1 MSSKRYYIYKCDDC
15 GYEWKAPASPQPTK
29 CPKCGSENFH
39 IHAEV
44 STPWVKILTFIV
56 VLALLGVGGYFAYIN
71 IIGDG
76 GPGGDGDG
84 PGDGDSPPPPKI
96 ESYILKYNTSED
108 GIIKITTDP
117 EGLNYDSLEF
127 SFRSDRSGK
136 FIKRDGDK
144 LYPCVGGPI
153 TFTYNKTKDINVEE
167 DEVIGDYKLTNVHPD
182 SDCNQKVEKII
193 AKAKFNKKACTY
205 VVSIINKDKFPGKTF
220 EYSWNNKNKWEASNK
235 KNAKDFGDLN
245 YVLVRVKNNQ
255 DTEVN
260 AINTPQF
267 PNCEVEVVI
276 NIDDVINTFNTFKN
290 NLRDFDAYFKFV
302 ELQGDDKL
310 AKCYLN
316 GNSYSFEKF
325 ARNMRDKVESV
336 DPLFANPENLEVDDV
351 DFNQQNRL
359 IKLKVK

>member
-1 MSSKRYYIYKCDDC
+1 MSSKKYYIYKCDDC

-44 STPWVKILTFIV
+44 STPWFKILTLIV
-56 VLALLGVGGYFAYIN
+56 LLVLLGVGGYFAYIN
-71 IIGDG
+71 II
-76 GPGGDGDG
+76 
-84 PGDGDSPPPPKI
+84 PGDDSPPPPPPEKP
-96 ESYILKYNTSED
+96 YVLKYNTSED
-108 GIIKITTDP
+108 GVIKITTDP

-144 LYPCVGGPI
+144 LYPCIGGPI
-153 TFTYNKTKDINVEE
+153 TFTYNKTKNVKVEE
-167 DEVIGDYKLTNVHPD
+167 DEVIGDYKLSNVHPD

-205 VVSIINKDKFPGKTF
+205 VVSIINKDKFSGKTF
-220 EYSWNNKNKWEASNK
+220 EYSWNSKNKWENSNK
-235 KNAKDFGDLN
+235 KNAEDLGDLN

-255 DTEVN
+255 DTKVN

-276 NIDDVINTFNTFKN
+276 NIDDVINTFNVFKN
-290 NLRDFDAYFKFV
+290 NLNDFDSYFKFV

-316 GNSYSFEKF
+316 GKSYSFEKF
-325 ARNMRDKVESV
+325 ATNMRDKVETI
-336 DPLFANPENLEVDDV
+336 DPLFANPENLVVDDV

-359 IKLKVK
+359 IKLNIK

>member
-1 MSSKRYYIYKCDDC
+1 MSSKKYYIYKCDDC
-15 GYEWKAPASPQPTK
+15 GYEWKAPANPQPTN

-44 STPWVKILTFIV
+44 STPWVKIMTFIV
-56 VLALLGVGGYFAYIN
+56 LLALLGVGGYFAYIN
-71 IIGDG
+71 IISVKDE
-76 GPGGDGDG
+76 P
-84 PGDGDSPPPPKI
+84 PPPPPKI
-96 ESYILKYNTSED
+96 KSYTLKYNTSED
-108 GIIKITTDP
+108 GIIKITTLP

-144 LYPCVGGPI
+144 LYPCIGGPI
-153 TFTYNKTKDINVEE
+153 TFAYNKTKNIDVQE
-167 DEVIGDYKLTNVHPD
+167 DEVIGNYKLTNVHPD

-205 VVSIINKDKFPGKTF
+205 VVTIINKNKFPDKNF

-235 KNAKDFGDLN
+235 KNAEDFGDLD

-255 DTEVN
+255 DTKVN
-260 AINTPQF
+260 AINTPLF

-276 NIDDVINTFNTFKN
+276 DVNDVINTFNFFKN

-325 ARNMRDKVESV
+325 ARNMRDKVETV
-336 DPLFANPENLEVDDV
+336 DPLFANPENLKVDDV